1 MSGLP
6 LLSFPFFKC
15 DPLGALGTIAARACE
30 AHPAAYKKRV
40 NVLRCKLFEHFIYL
54 SHTADPLV
62 APRSKPRAPA
72 AAPLPCAGAAARGER
87 GRNVS
92 STNSAPGNHWRG
104 VSAPVA
110 IRKGSWGAALFSME

>member
-15 DPLGALGTIAARACE
+15 DPLGALGTIAARASFRMRRRACE

-40 NVLRCKLFEHFIYL
+40 NVLRCKLFEHFTYL

-72 AAPLPCAGAAARGER
+72 AAPLPRAGAAARGER
-87 GRNVS
+87 GRN
-92 STNSAPGNHWRG
+92 STNSAPGNHWSSG
-104 VSAPVA
+104 
-110 IRKGSWGAALFSME
+110 K